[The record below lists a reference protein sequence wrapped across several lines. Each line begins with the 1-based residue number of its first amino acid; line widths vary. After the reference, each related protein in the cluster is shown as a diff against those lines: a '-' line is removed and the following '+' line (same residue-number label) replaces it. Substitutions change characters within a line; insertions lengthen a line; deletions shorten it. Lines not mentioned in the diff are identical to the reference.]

1 MPILQQNIVI
11 LASPRV
17 GGSYV
22 GSLLGHLHKLQNC
35 QGSAALLS
43 EAWNAKRIKA
53 ISNLISLNHKNNIV
67 SKIETQTPQF
77 QTYVGAY
84 TLKDSTYEE
93 KIEAGDYIY
102 RTLTKSNTAYV
113 CKVHTDHLE
122 YLFKTRFIN
131 LLTRDN
137 TTSIIV
143 YRRDIEDAVL
153 SYVIAMYSSVWNTGY
168 NPEVVD
174 HSFHS
179 TNQQHL
185 DEDALR
191 GTYDNIIVD
200 ISQDTAVFTG
210 FIREYLYRMHE
221 VYYYWYNKLNWD
233 IAIAYED
240 LSGDPITDFQQYFDN
255 KLSPLSPDLSLYK
268 NNRKLLTKEEKIRKL
283 ADYGM
288 FRSILDSELKKLNMP
303 LFLDRLH

>member
-1 MPILQQNIVI
+1 
-11 LASPRV
+11 
-17 GGSYV
+17 
-22 GSLLGHLHKLQNC
+22 
-35 QGSAALLS
+35 
-43 EAWNAKRIKA
+43 
-53 ISNLISLNHKNNIV
+53 
-67 SKIETQTPQF
+67 
-77 QTYVGAY
+77 
-84 TLKDSTYEE
+84 
-93 KIEAGDYIY
+93 
-102 RTLTKSNTAYV
+102 
-113 CKVHTDHLE
+113 
-122 YLFKTRFIN
+122 
-131 LLTRDN
+131 
-137 TTSIIV
+137 
-143 YRRDIEDAVL
+143 
-153 SYVIAMYSSVWNTGY
+153 MYSSVWNTGY